1 MIDISHR
8 VILFLVNTSYYL
20 ALRVVLIFHASFC
33 LSLIGQH
40 QQLRSQEHPDPGVR
54 LQPVPDGRPP
64 PAQGPRSL
72 PGGGLLRLRRQTS
85 DADAVQVDAN
95 YVFLSIYS
103 TLLEERTL
111 HC

>member
-1 MIDISHR
+1 M
-8 VILFLVNTSYYL
+8 
-20 ALRVVLIFHASFC
+20 
-33 LSLIGQH
+33 IGQH

-95 YVFLSIYS
+95 YGFFQSILLFLRNLVQD
-103 TLLEERTL
+103 TPLLNEKIETRRL
-111 HC
+111 LPVCKAFP